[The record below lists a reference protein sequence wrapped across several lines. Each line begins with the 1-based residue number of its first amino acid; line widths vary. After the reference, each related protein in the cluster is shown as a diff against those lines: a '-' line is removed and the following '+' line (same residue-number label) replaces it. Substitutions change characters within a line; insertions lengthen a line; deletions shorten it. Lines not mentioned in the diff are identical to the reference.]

1 MRGESSDSGHPE
13 DRNLSS
19 WLLIGFGAAYLVFLG
34 VFAYL
39 ASAIDH
45 FPGELRTVVW
55 VDSWRTSWLD
65 TVMKAISA
73 PGFGLTAWSLVGV
86 ALTVLYLK
94 GWRKEG
100 GLILLATLVSS
111 GVNLA
116 VKEAVARPRPL
127 PDVARVL
134 GNLDGFSFPSG
145 HVMHYVVFL
154 GALAAVSTW
163 NMSPGITRGLI
174 HIALVIA
181 LMAVGVSR
189 IYLGAHWF
197 GDVVG
202 GYAFGA
208 AVLAAFVGI
217 WRLWIRREAPTA
229 GRNESGATGMQQ
241 FDYGP

>member
-19 WLLIGFGAAYLVFLG
+19 WLLIGFGAVYLAFLG

-65 TVMKAISA
+65 TFMKAISA
-73 PGFGLTAWSLVGV
+73 PGFGLAAWTLVGV
-86 ALTVLYLK
+86 AFAVLYLR

-116 VKEAVARPRPL
+116 VKEAVARPRP
-127 PDVARVL
+127 PADVAGVF
-134 GNLDGFSFPSG
+134 GDLDGFSFPSG

-163 NMSPGITRGLI
+163 NMKPGARWLI
-174 HIALVIA
+174 HLALVMA

-189 IYLGAHWF
+189 IYLGAHWL

-208 AVLAAFVGI
+208 VVLAAFVGL
-217 WRLWIRREAPTA
+217 WRLWVRMEAPTA
-229 GRNESGATGMQQ
+229 GRDESGATGMPP
-241 FDYGP
+241 FDNGS